1 MIGEKKLREIG
12 LKALEL
18 AGKAD
23 LKVTILST
31 VSNLTRFAR
40 GEIHQNV
47 SENNTELT
55 LSYIQDQKM
64 GISSTN
70 DTSKLGVEKALSNAR
85 TIAQLM
91 PVNPYLPDLP
101 EPQIYHTVNSVSEST
116 IKASP
121 EDRAVIVG
129 RAVQKAKAR
138 RVEAYGALTTEV
150 LELCIMN
157 TKGLKAYFPFTRS
170 EFRIIC
176 LQEGGSGY
184 GETVNAGLDKL
195 DIIKISDE
203 AITTCLNTL
212 NPQSIEAGEY
222 DVVIKPYATSDIL
235 QMLSYLSFNG
245 KAAEEGRS
253 YIKMKMGQQVAS
265 PLVTIY
271 DDNQNH
277 LGMPI
282 PFDFEGLAKKKIP
295 LIERGIAKGLVYDSF
310 TAKKAGVEPTGHNLP
325 ATFAYYGAL
334 PSNLFMDAGEFSL
347 EEMIK
352 SVEKG
357 VFVTRFHYTNP
368 IDPVKAVITGM
379 TRDGT
384 FLIENGRTVKP
395 IKNLRFTQSYFEA
408 LEKVEMVGKERSL
421 IPLGFG
427 ASLVPALKIKG
438 FKFTGVTE
446 F

>member
-1 MIGEKKLREIG
+1 MIGERKLLEIG
-12 LKALEL
+12 SKALEL

-31 VSNLTRFAR
+31 VSNLTRFAK

-55 LSYIQDQKM
+55 LSYIEDQKM
-64 GISSTN
+64 GIASTN
-70 DTSKLGVEKALSNAR
+70 DTSNLGIEKALLNAR
-85 TIAQLM
+85 MIAQLM
-91 PVNPYLPDLP
+91 PVNPDLPDLS
-101 EPQIYHTVNSVSEST
+101 ESQVYDTVNAVSEST
-116 IKASP
+116 LKASP
-121 EDRAVIVG
+121 EDRAVIV
-129 RAVQKAKAR
+129 RRVVQDAKAR
-138 RVEAYGALTTEV
+138 NVESYGALTTEIS
-150 LELCIMN
+150 EMCILN
-157 TKGLKAYFPFTRS
+157 TKGLKAYFPFTKS

-176 LQEGGSGY
+176 LQDGGSGY
-184 GETVNAGLDKL
+184 GEAVNAGIDKL
-195 DIIKISDE
+195 EVLTVSDE
-203 AITTCLNTL
+203 AITTCLETL

-222 DVVIKPYATSDIL
+222 DVIIKPYATADIL
-235 QMLSYLSFNG
+235 QMLSFLSFNG

-253 YIKMKMGQQVAS
+253 YIKMKMGQLVAS

-271 DDNQNH
+271 DDNQDH

-282 PFDFEGLAKKKIP
+282 PFDFEGLAKRKIS
-295 LIERGIAKGLVYDSF
+295 LIEKGIAKGLVYDSF

-334 PSNLFMDAGEFSL
+334 PFNLFMDAGDYSL

-357 VFVTRFHYTNP
+357 IFVNRFHYTNP
-368 IDPVKAVITGM
+368 IDPVRAVITGM

-384 FLIENGRTVKP
+384 FLIENGRIVKP

-408 LEKVEMVGKERSL
+408 LEKVEMVGKDRSL
-421 IPLGFG
+421 IPLWFG

-438 FKFTGVTE
+438 FRFTGVTE

>member
-1 MIGEKKLREIG
+1 MIGERKLLEIG

-23 LKVTILST
+23 LKVAIFST

-55 LSYIQDQKM
+55 LSYIEDQKM
-64 GISSTN
+64 GIASTN
-70 DTSKLGVEKALSNAR
+70 DTSNLGIEKALLNAR
-85 TIAQLM
+85 MIAQLM
-91 PVNPYLPDLP
+91 PVNPNLPNLP
-101 EPQIYHTVNSVSEST
+101 EPQVYDTIDSMSEST
-116 IKASP
+116 LKASP
-121 EDRAVIVG
+121 EDRAVIVS
-129 RAVQKAKAR
+129 RVVQEAKTR
-138 RVEAYGALTTEV
+138 NVEAYGALTTEV
-150 LELCIMN
+150 SEMCIIN
-157 TKGLKAYFPFTRS
+157 TKGLKAYFPFTKS

-176 LQEGGSGY
+176 LQDGGSGY

-195 DIIKISDE
+195 DVFKVSDE
-203 AITTCLNTL
+203 AITTCLDTL
-212 NPQSIEAGEY
+212 SPQSIEAGEY
-222 DVVIKPYATSDIL
+222 DVIIKPYATADIL
-235 QMLSYLSFNG
+235 QMLSSLSFNG

-271 DDNQNH
+271 DDNQDH

-295 LIERGIAKGLVYDSF
+295 LIEKGIAKGLVYDSF

-325 ATFAYYGAL
+325 AIFAYYGAL
-334 PSNLFMDAGEFSL
+334 PFNLFMDAGDYSL

-357 VFVTRFHYTNP
+357 IFVNRFHYTNP
-368 IDPVKAVITGM
+368 IDPVRAVITGM

-384 FLIENGRTVKP
+384 FLIENGKIVKP

-408 LEKVEMVGKERSL
+408 LEKVEMVGKDRSL
-421 IPLGFG
+421 IPLWFG
-427 ASLVPALKIKG
+427 TSLVPALKIKG
-438 FKFTGVTE
+438 FRFTGVTE